1 MGRQLV
7 VESRL
12 LLMADWSVSG
22 GLWVRPLRAS
32 LTEWGSEQSKD
43 DTQEIRM
50 PIGSRWYKKSGFKYW
65 LSDKWDINE
74 WFSVELGWWV
84 KNMTRYL
91 LRNGSLIS
99 IEVEPGLLD
108 VLIYRDFS
116 GEFVYATLSEQAEF
130 ALLKSWQVSWWL
142 CTQIAILIR
151 FGKTNTQ
158 ELIFAFMIIQL
169 IWYCGSFS
177 SKKRKVCWHW

>member
-1 MGRQLV
+1 
-7 VESRL
+7 
-12 LLMADWSVSG
+12 MAVRRGVLSG
-22 GLWVRPLRAS
+22 SDPIKPMHQVGK
-32 LTEWGSEQSKD
+32 EGGSEQSND
-43 DTQEIRM
+43 DTEEIRM
-50 PIGSRWYKKSGFKYW
+50 PIGSSWYKKSVFKYW

-74 WFSVELGWWV
+74 WFSLQFDWWV
-84 KNMTRYL
+84 KNMARYL

-142 CTQIAILIR
+142 FTQIAILMR
-151 FGKTNTQ
+151 FGKTNMQ
-158 ELIFAFMIIQL
+158 ELICTCMISKTFY
-169 IWYCGSFS
+169 YCDSFS
-177 SKKRKVCWHW
+177 ATKWEVCWRW

>member
-1 MGRQLV
+1 MESLVLSRSEWSCSCRQWGANWLW
-7 VESRL
+7 SHGYCF
-12 LLMADWSVSG
+12 MADRSVSA
-22 GLWVRPLRAS
+22 GLRLRPLRAS
-32 LTEWGSEQSKD
+32 LTEGASVQSKD

-84 KNMTRYL
+84 KNMARYL

-130 ALLKSWQVSWWL
+130 ALLKSWQVSWWS
-142 CTQIAILIR
+142 CTQSAI
-151 FGKTNTQ
+151 
-158 ELIFAFMIIQL
+158 
-169 IWYCGSFS
+169 
-177 SKKRKVCWHW
+177 

>member
-1 MGRQLV
+1 
-7 VESRL
+7 
-12 LLMADWSVSG
+12 MADRSVSV
-22 GLWVRPLRAS
+22 GLRVRSLRAS
-32 LTEWGSEQSKD
+32 LIEGGSEQSKD

-74 WFSVELGWWV
+74 WFSVELGWWE
-84 KNMTRYL
+84 KNMARYL

-108 VLIYRDFS
+108 ILIYRDFR

-130 ALLKSWQVSWWL
+130 ALLKSWQVSWWSR
-142 CTQIAILIR
+142 TQRAILIR

-158 ELIFAFMIIQL
+158 ELICTFMITYSI
-169 IWYCGSFS
+169 
-177 SKKRKVCWHW
+177 